1 MEGTGGFRRIYGC
14 SGETQEVLVAFL
26 VYCRVSLGVSG
37 TLEGISGSLS
47 VWWRKVVSFLGYF
60 RESQG
65 GFLGCSSVFFLRFAS
80 LRFVRNISGDLWSFL
95 GVLRSVP
102 EVY

>member
-1 MEGTGGFRRIYGC
+1 M
-14 SGETQEVLVAFL
+14 AFL
-26 VYCRVSLGVSG
+26 EYCRVSLGVSG
-37 TLEGISGSLS
+37 TLEGISGPLSL
-47 VWWRKVVSFLGYF
+47 WWRKVVSFLGYF

-65 GFLGCSSVFFLRFAS
+65 DSLGFWDVPVCFFFSRFAS

-95 GVLRSVP
+95 GVLRSAP